1 MITTQTLPIIQPS
14 DTSWVI
20 LAGGQASRM
29 GGQDKGLI
37 QLNGQP
43 LIQHVID
50 KLAPQ
55 TPTLL
60 INANRNQ
67 SQYQQFAPVIS
78 DEFPDYP
85 GPLGGIHAGLSHA
98 PTDWVGFVPCDSP
111 LICDDLVAR
120 FCQAVTPES
129 DILVAHDGQHQQPVF
144 TLFHKR
150 VLPKLSAFL
159 ARGDRKIILLYDECH
174 TSYVDFSDAPSCFF
188 NLNTPQELA
197 QFGALHP

>member
-1 MITTQTLPIIQPS
+1 
-14 DTSWVI
+14 
-20 LAGGQASRM
+20 M

-55 TPTLL
+55 SPTLL

-85 GPLGGIHAGLSHA
+85 GPLGGIHVGLCHA
-98 PTDWVGFVPCDSP
+98 PTDWVGFVPSDSP

-120 FCQAVTPES
+120 FCQAVKLES
-129 DILVAHDGQHQQPVF
+129 DILVAHDGEHQQPVF

-150 VLPKLSAFL
+150 VLLKLSAF
-159 ARGDRKIILLYDECH
+159 
-174 TSYVDFSDAPSCFF
+174 
-188 NLNTPQELA
+188 
-197 QFGALHP
+197 

>member
-1 MITTQTLPIIQPS
+1 MLLPTQ
-14 DTSWVI
+14 TSWVI

-37 QLNGQP
+37 ELNDKP
-43 LIQHVID
+43 LVEHVID
-50 KLAPQ
+50 KLKPQ
-55 TPTLL
+55 TNTII

-67 SQYQQFAPVIS
+67 QRYSDFAPVIS
-78 DEFPDYP
+78 DTFTGYP

-98 PTDWVGFVPCDSP
+98 QRDWVGFVPCDSP
-111 LICDDLVAR
+111 LINDDLVVR
-120 FCQAVTPES
+120 FCNAVQETS
-129 DILVAHDGQHQQPVF
+129 DILVAHDGEYQQPVF

-159 ARGDRKIILLYDECH
+159 QRGDRKIILLYKECNTH
-174 TSYVDFSDAPSCFF
+174 YVDFSDSPNCFL

-197 QFGALHP
+197 QFGTLQS

>member
-1 MITTQTLPIIQPS
+1 MITTQTLPTLRPS
-14 DTSWVI
+14 ETSWVI

-55 TPTLL
+55 SPTLL

-85 GPLGGIHAGLSHA
+85 GPLGGIHAGLCHA
-98 PTDWVGFVPCDSP
+98 PTDWSVLS
-111 LICDDLVAR
+111 LVIAR
-120 FCQAVTPES
+120 
-129 DILVAHDGQHQQPVF
+129 
-144 TLFHKR
+144 
-150 VLPKLSAFL
+150 
-159 ARGDRKIILLYDECH
+159 
-174 TSYVDFSDAPSCFF
+174 
-188 NLNTPQELA
+188 
-197 QFGALHP
+197 

>member
-1 MITTQTLPIIQPS
+1 MITTQTLPTLQPS

-43 LIQHVID
+43 LVQHVID

-85 GPLGGIHAGLSHA
+85 GPLGGIHAG
-98 PTDWVGFVPCDSP
+98 
-111 LICDDLVAR
+111 
-120 FCQAVTPES
+120 
-129 DILVAHDGQHQQPVF
+129 
-144 TLFHKR
+144 
-150 VLPKLSAFL
+150 
-159 ARGDRKIILLYDECH
+159 
-174 TSYVDFSDAPSCFF
+174 
-188 NLNTPQELA
+188 
-197 QFGALHP
+197 